1 MQDNISIL
9 DKLYEGLKFKDA
21 VYTEK
26 TNVCAVNFLY
36 NPELFKPS
44 DEIKEFILN
53 KLKEIVGN
61 FVEYS
66 LNFTSCPLDKRAIA
80 NHAYTTI
87 INSFPAINKNFT
99 YDDVSIDVNSMKVT
113 VTLKLVPTAYNYAK
127 GQNREELIA
136 NKLQE
141 SFLADFEVKLTEKE
155 DEIVATNN
163 IIVSNMELQASIK
176 EAEEKTVFELSNI
189 ANIIGKNDYSLAID
203 FRTVKSPIENV
214 VICGEATTSQIK
226 SYKRKIKQK
235 GEEKEIEKRFCNFAI
250 KNEGKVLYC
259 SIFPKQSDEVKL
271 DLIETG
277 MKVCCLGSFREFN
290 GKLNFT
296 ANSIARCE
304 FKKEDVKSQL
314 KQVNE
319 EYHTIFPQ
327 EYVDYEQTGLFD
339 EEIIPFD
346 GTYVVFDLETT
357 GLDGTKDD
365 IIEIGAC
372 KIINGKIV
380 ETFSTL
386 VNPQKHIP
394 KDATETNHI
403 TDEMV
408 KDAPTINYVLPDF
421 YKFCH
426 GSTLVGQNVAFDI
439 SFVHTIGKKYSFSF
453 DHELMD
459 TLPMAKELLP
469 GLKNYKLGTIVEK
482 LGITLDNA
490 HRALDDTVATAKAF
504 IKLMQKKLNLNEK
517 Y

>member
-1 MQDNISIL
+1 MKQL
-9 DKLYEGLKFKDA
+9 
-21 VYTEK
+21 
-26 TNVCAVNFLY
+26 
-36 NPELFKPS
+36 
-44 DEIKEFILN
+44 
-53 KLKEIVGN
+53 
-61 FVEYS
+61 
-66 LNFTSCPLDKRAIA
+66 
-80 NHAYTTI
+80 
-87 INSFPAINKNFT
+87 
-99 YDDVSIDVNSMKVT
+99 DVSIEINSLQVI
-113 VTLKLVPTAYNYAK
+113 VTLKLVTSAFNYAK

-136 NKLQE
+136 NKLKE
-141 SFLADFEVKLTEKE
+141 SFLADFAVKFTEKE
-155 DEIVATNN
+155 DEIEAKDA
-163 IIVSNMELQASIK
+163 IASNMELMASIK
-176 EAEEKTVFELSNI
+176 EAEEKTVFELSNL

-203 FRTVKSPIENV
+203 YRTITAPIENV
-214 VICGEATTSQIK
+214 IICGEVTTNQVK
-226 SYKRKIKQK
+226 SYKRKITQK

-271 DLIETG
+271 DLIEPG
-277 MKVCCLGSFREFN
+277 MKVCCMGSFREFN

-296 ANSIARCE
+296 ANTIARCE
-304 FKKEDVKSQL
+304 YKKEDIKSQL

-327 EYVDYEQTGLFD
+327 EYVDYEQAGLFD
-339 EEIIPFD
+339 EELIPFD

-372 KIINGKIV
+372 KIVNGKIV
-380 ETFSTL
+380 ETFATL

-426 GSTLVGQNVAFDI
+426 GSILVGQNVAFDI
-439 SFVHTIGKKYSFSF
+439 SFMHTIGKKYSFSF

-482 LGITLDNA
+482 LGITLENA

-504 IKLMQKKLNLNEK
+504 IKLMQKKLNLNK
-517 Y
+517 NY

>member
-9 DKLYEGLKFKDA
+9 DKLYDGLKFKDA

-26 TNVCAVNFLY
+26 TNVCTVNFLY
-36 NPELFKPS
+36 NPETFNPT
-44 DEIKEFILN
+44 DEIKKFIHSKLN
-53 KLKEIVGN
+53 DIVGT

-87 INSFPAINKNFT
+87 INNFPAINKNFT
-99 YDDVSIDVNSMKVT
+99 YDDVSVDITSMHVN
-113 VTLKLVPTAYNYAK
+113 VTLKLVPSAYNYAK
-127 GQNREELIA
+127 GQSREELIA
-136 NKLQE
+136 NKLKD
-141 SFLADFEVKLTEKE
+141 SFLADFAVQFLEKE
-155 DEIVATNN
+155 DEIQATDAIAN
-163 IIVSNMELQASIK
+163 NMELMASIK
-176 EAEEKTVFELSNI
+176 QAEEKTVFELTNI

-203 FRTVKSPIENV
+203 YRTIKSPVENV
-214 VICGEATTSQIK
+214 IICGEITTSQVK
-226 SYKRKIKQK
+226 TYKRKTTQK

-271 DLIETG
+271 DLLESG
-277 MKVCCLGSFREFN
+277 MKICCLGSFREFN

-296 ANSIARCE
+296 ANTIARCDY
-304 FKKEDVKSQL
+304 KKEDIKSQL

-319 EYHTIFPQ
+319 SYHTIFPQ

-339 EEIIPFD
+339 EELVPFE

-372 KIINGKIV
+372 KIVNGKIE

-421 YKFCH
+421 YKFCY
-426 GSTLVGQNVAFDI
+426 GSILVGQNVGFDI
-439 SFVHTIGKKYSFSF
+439 SFMHTIGKKYSFSF
-453 DHELMD
+453 DHQLMD

-482 LGITLDNA
+482 LGISLENA
-490 HRALDDTVATAKAF
+490 HRALDDTVATAKVF
-504 IKLMQKKLNLNEK
+504 IKLMQKKLNLGK
-517 Y
+517 